1 MKNEIIQNLR
11 ELDKFKEIIEQIETK
26 KTPIN
31 ISGLVFVG
39 KSHMIS
45 TIKEDIKRP
54 ICVITYNELQAKNLV
69 KDLRFFIDKVEY
81 FGKREIAS
89 YDYVS
94 ESKDLPYSRIEV
106 LNKIRNK
113 EVNVVVTTIEAI
125 MQSMIPKETLYK
137 NILKFTVGSVFENTG
152 FTGKKNLNNLKQL
165 LLLMGYER
173 SDLVENRGQF
183 SIRGGIVDIG
193 LTEKTGVRIEFWGD
207 EVDSIRYF
215 NLSSQRTTEMTN
227 KITIYPA
234 HEYILDYEKDK
245 EAIPEYSNIVANICN
260 KIRNKYLAKANEI
273 YSNENIKDTSVNKEI
288 QNNNI
293 SGNSKDYNVKI
304 SEVKISDKA
313 KEKVESDIEAI
324 QNGEYISK
332 IDKYFNEFYGKV
344 GSFIDYL
351 PKNILLFID
360 ENSKINQRIEN
371 ILIENNNLIKSLVE
385 KERFVPEG
393 ILNVSEFSSENWNNL
408 YNEKQTI
415 YLEENNSK
423 EVNKFEF
430 NYRQVNFYKSEI
442 EILINDIKKWQ
453 SENKKIVILAGGKES
468 VDKVK
473 ELLKEY
479 EIGTNSRP
487 VPKDERDGTNRPVP
501 KPDKLVGK
509 EPVPEPDILT
519 GGLSSGFEFYD
530 ANLVVISLA
539 EAFEGEVKKRKASP
553 TFRQGEKIVFADLKP
568 GDFVVHKTH
577 GIGEFVGV
585 NTIEADGVTKDYIK
599 IRYKNDDMLYVPTN
613 NLDNVRKY
621 IGGGDTAPTLN
632 KLGSKEWSN
641 TKARVKKNLREVAK
655 DLIELYAKRQK
666 IKGYAFS
673 KDTDWQKQFE
683 ENFPYQETDDQLRC
697 IDEVKK
703 DMEQQRPMD
712 RLLCGDVGYGK
723 TEVAIR
729 AAFKAVMDHKQVAYL
744 VPTTVLA
751 NQQYEGF
758 KSRMENFG
766 VNVELLNRFRTKKEQ
781 NEVIKKLKLGD
792 VDVVIG
798 THRILS
804 EDVVFKDLGLL
815 IIDEEHRF
823 GVKDKEKI
831 KKLKT
836 SVDVLTMTATPI
848 PRTLHMSILGV
859 RDMSVIYEPPQNRR
873 PVQTYV
879 LEYDTEVVK
888 EAITKELERNGQ
900 VFYLYNNVES
910 IPKKA
915 MEIQELVPEAKVEFA
930 HGKMTGRE
938 LEDIMERFVKQ
949 EINVLVC
956 TTILESGIDIPNANT
971 IIVENADRLGLAQLY
986 QIRGRVGRSDKQ
998 AYAYVTYKR
1007 DKLLSEVADKRLKAI
1022 REFTEFGSGF
1032 KIAMRDLEIRGA
1044 GSLLGEI
1051 QHGHMEQVGY
1061 DTYCNLLDQVVKE
1074 MQGIE
1079 VNESDEEQEIQ
1090 IDINVSSYIPDSY
1103 IENSSQKIEVYQNI
1117 ALCRTEE
1124 DIQNVIDEI
1133 IDRYGIMPKELEN
1146 LIEVA
1151 RIKELCRMAGVVKVS
1166 EKKNIMMLN
1175 TQSNSKSVVFYFD
1188 KNKYNP
1194 EIVDTL
1200 IKKYGYNIKFS
1211 AGIEPYITLK
1221 IGNATEEELIEK
1233 VKEFLKTVDK
1243 GTTAFC
1249 PQK

>member
-1 MKNEIIQNLR
+1 MHNLLIKR
-11 ELDKFKEIIEQIETK
+11 LEESEKFIELMKEIKMK

-45 TIKEDIKRP
+45 TISENVKNP
-54 ICVITYNELQAKNLV
+54 LCVITYNEIQAKNLV
-69 KDLRFFIDKVEY
+69 RDLRCFTENVEY

-89 YDYVS
+89 YDYIS
-94 ESKDLPYSRIEV
+94 ESKDLPYARIDV
-106 LNKIRNK
+106 LNKIYNK
-113 EVNVVVTTIEAI
+113 EAKIVVTTVEAL
-125 MQSMIPKETLYK
+125 MQGMIPKDVLYK
-137 NILKFTVGSVFENTG
+137 NVITFSVGNLFEGTG
-152 FTGKKNLNNLKQL
+152 FSGKKNLNNLKQL
-165 LLLMGYER
+165 LLLLGYER
-173 SDLVENRGQF
+173 NDMVENRGQF

-193 LTEKTGVRIEFWGD
+193 LSEKTGVRIEFWGD

-215 NLSSQRTTEMTN
+215 SIASQRTTEMTD
-227 KITIYPA
+227 KIRIFPA
-234 HEYILDYEKDK
+234 HEYVLEYEVEDNIL
-245 EAIPEYSNIVANICN
+245 PEYYKVVLPVVNNIKENCIQNVNKSNIEA
-260 KIRNKYLAKANEI
+260 
-273 YSNENIKDTSVNKEI
+273 
-288 QNNNI
+288 
-293 SGNSKDYNVKI
+293 
-304 SEVKISDKA
+304 
-313 KEKVESDIEAI
+313 DIEAI
-324 QNGEYISK
+324 QNGEFLSK
-332 IDKYFNEFYGKV
+332 IDKYFNEFYSKKS
-344 GSFIDYL
+344 SFLEYL
-351 PKNILLFID
+351 SSDTLICVD
-360 ENSKINQRIEN
+360 ENLKINQRIEN

-385 KERFVPEG
+385 RSRFIPEG
-393 ILNVSEFSSENWNNL
+393 IANVSDFNRQEWNNI
-408 YNEKQTI
+408 YEDKPTI
-415 YLEENNSK
+415 YLEENNSSN
-423 EVNKFEF
+423 VNKFEF
-430 NYRQVNFYKSEI
+430 NYREINFFKSELDL
-442 EILINDIKKWQ
+442 LIDDIKKWQ
-453 SENKKIVILAGGKES
+453 NEKKEIVVLAGNKENAERINKLFEEKNINATS
-468 VDKVK
+468 KVCPQNDNFVAW
-473 ELLKEY
+473 
-479 EIGTNSRP
+479 GT
-487 VPKDERDGTNRPVP
+487 VPKTTI
-501 KPDKLVGK
+501 LVG
-509 EPVPEPDILT
+509 PT
-519 GGLSSGFEFYD
+519 TTTGFECYD
-530 ANLVVISLA
+530 LNLVVINMA
-539 EAFEGEVKKRKASP
+539 EAFEGTAKKKKTSS
-553 TFRQGEKIVFADLKP
+553 TFKQGEKIVFADLKP
-568 GDFVVHKTH
+568 GDFVVHRTH

-599 IRYKNDDMLYVPTN
+599 IKYRNDDMLYVPTN

-621 IGGGDTAPTLN
+621 IGGGDTAPRLN

-641 TKARVKKNLREVAK
+641 TKSKVKNNLREVAK

-666 IKGYAFS
+666 IKGFAFS
-673 KDTDWQKQFE
+673 KDTDWQNQFE
-683 ENFPYQETDDQLRC
+683 EEFPYQETDDQLRC
-697 IDEVKK
+697 IEEVKK
-703 DMEQQRPMD
+703 DMELPRPMD

-751 NQQYEGF
+751 SQQYDSF
-758 KSRMENFG
+758 KKRMENFAI
-766 VNVELLNRFRTKKEQ
+766 NVELLNRFRTQKEQ
-781 NEVIKKLKLGD
+781 NEVVKKLKLGET
-792 VDVVIG
+792 DVVIG
-798 THRILS
+798 THRLLS
-804 EDVVFKDLGLL
+804 EDVEFKDLGLL

-900 VFYLYNNVES
+900 VFYLYNNVEN
-910 IPKKA
+910 IARKA
-915 MEIQELVPEAKVEFA
+915 LDIAELVPEAKVEFA

-938 LEDIMERFVKQ
+938 LEDIMERFVNG

-998 AYAYVTYKR
+998 AYAYITYKR

-1079 VNESDEEQEIQ
+1079 IEEEPEIQ
-1090 IDINVSSYIPDSY
+1090 IDINISSYIPDSY
-1103 IENSSQKIEVYQNI
+1103 IDNSSQKIEIYQNI

-1133 IDRYGIMPKELEN
+1133 IDRYGVMPKELEN

-1151 RIKELCRMAGVVKVS
+1151 RIKELCREAGVIKIS
-1166 EKKNIMMLN
+1166 EKKNMLTN
-1175 TQSNSKSVVFYFD
+1175 SNNIVFYYD
-1188 KNKYNP
+1188 KNKYDP
-1194 EIVDTL
+1194 EIVDRL
-1200 IKKYGYNIKFS
+1200 IKKYGNDVKFS
-1211 AGIEPYITLK
+1211 AGIEPYVTLK
-1221 IGNATEEELIEK
+1221 IGNLKDEK
-1233 VKEFLKTVDK
+1233 LVEKIKEFLGEGEKNASNFK
-1243 GTTAFC
+1243 QG
-1249 PQK
+1249 

>member
-1 MKNEIIQNLR
+1 MHVI
-11 ELDKFKEIIEQIETK
+11 KEKT
-26 KTPIN
+26 TPIN

-39 KSHMIS
+39 KSHI
-45 TIKEDIKRP
+45 TAGIKEESKRP

-69 KDLRFFIDKVEY
+69 KDLRFFTDKVEY

-106 LNKIRNK
+106 LNKIINK
-113 EVNVVVTTIEAI
+113 EVNIVVTTIEAI
-125 MQSMIPKETLYK
+125 MQSMIPKEALYR
-137 NILKFTVGSVFENTG
+137 NILTFTVGNVFENSG
-152 FTGKKNLNNLKQL
+152 YAGKKDLNSLKQI

-173 SDLVENRGQF
+173 SDLVENKGQF

-207 EVDSIRYF
+207 EIDSIRYF
-215 NLSSQRTTEMTN
+215 NISSQRTTEMTE

-234 HEYILDYEKDK
+234 HEYILSYNKDK
-245 EAIPEYSNIVANICN
+245 EAIPEYSKIASNICN
-260 KIRNKYLAKANEI
+260 RIKEKYINTSDEIKA
-273 YSNENIKDTSVNKEI
+273 ENLPGDSEELNVIKSL
-288 QNNNI
+288 
-293 SGNSKDYNVKI
+293 
-304 SEVKISDKA
+304 KISDKA
-313 KEKVESDIEAI
+313 KEKVQSDIEAI

-332 IDKYFNEFYGKV
+332 IDKYFNEFYDKV
-344 GSFIDYL
+344 GSFLDYL
-351 PKNILLFID
+351 PKNILLCID

-393 ILNVSEFSSENWNNL
+393 ILNVSQFSRENWNSL

-423 EVNKFEF
+423 AVNKFEF

-442 EILINDIKKWQ
+442 EILISDIKKWQ
-453 SENKKIVILAGGKES
+453 KENKKIFILAGGKES

-479 EIGTNSRP
+479 EIGMNCSP
-487 VPKDERDGTNRPVP
+487 ASKDEKDGKN
-501 KPDKLVGK
+501 K
-509 EPVPEPDILT
+509 PVPESAKWHFCDRHQCAILE

-539 EAFEGEVKKRKASP
+539 EAFGEEIKKKKASP

-568 GDFVVHKTH
+568 GDFVVHKTN

-599 IRYKNDDMLYVPTN
+599 IRYKNNDMLYVPTN

-673 KDTDWQKQFE
+673 KDTDWQRQFE
-683 ENFPYQETDDQLRC
+683 DEFPYQETDDQLRC

-703 DMEQQRPMD
+703 DMEEQRPMD

-751 NQQYEGF
+751 NQQYESF
-758 KSRMENFG
+758 KARMENFG

-804 EDVVFKDLGLL
+804 EDVIFKDLGLL

-831 KKLKT
+831 KKLKA

-879 LEYDTEVVK
+879 LEYDTEVIK

-900 VFYLYNNVES
+900 VFYLYNNVEN

-930 HGKMTGRE
+930 HGKMTGKE

-1061 DTYCNLLDQVVKE
+1061 DTYCNLLDQVIKE

-1079 VNESDEEQEIQ
+1079 VSEKDEDPEIQ

-1117 ALCRTEE
+1117 AFCRTEE

-1151 RIKELCRMAGVVKVS
+1151 RIKELCRLAGVIKVS
-1166 EKKNIMMLN
+1166 EKKNIMIS
-1175 TQSNSKSVVFYFD
+1175 TNSKPTSKNVVFYFD

-1194 EIVDTL
+1194 EIVDKL
-1200 IKKYGYNIKFS
+1200 VKKYSYNIKFS
-1211 AGIEPYITLK
+1211 AGVEPYVTLK
-1221 IGNATEEELIEK
+1221 VGETTEDGLIQK
-1233 VKEFLKTVDK
+1233 IKEFLKECK
-1243 GTTAFC
+1243 
-1249 PQK
+1249 